1 VPQIASAE
9 REAGLA
15 RWRQA
20 VARSRAWAQD

>member
-1 VPQIASAE
+1 LAE
-9 REAGLA
+9 RDAGMA